1 MSALR
6 ILGIDPGTVR
16 CGWAV
21 IDKAGN
27 RLAHV
32 ESGVIQPPVKAP
44 MAQRLM
50 HIHREL
56 SEVIGRNGPTECAIE
71 SVFYGLNA
79 QTAIKL
85 GQARGSAM
93 VAAAGMGLDV
103 FEYEASLVKQRATGR
118 GNASKEQVRS
128 MVALMF
134 RLSDDMI
141 LDRSDALA
149 IAVCHAQQHPLLRT
163 GT

>member
-16 CGWAV
+16 CGWAI
-21 IDKAGN
+21 IDKVGN
-27 RLAHV
+27 RLTHV
-32 ESGVIQPPVKAP
+32 DSGVVQPPARAP
-44 MAQRLM
+44 MAERLVFIHQ
-50 HIHREL
+50 HIRD
-56 SEVIGRNGPTECAIE
+56 VIVAHHPTECAIE
-71 SVFYGLNA
+71 SVYHGLNA

-85 GQARGSAM
+85 GQARGAAM
-93 VAAAGMGLDV
+93 VAAAGSGIEV

-149 IAVCHAQQHPLLRT
+149 IAICHAQQHPLLRT
-163 GT
+163 AT